1 MSYLR
6 TYPFSR
12 PITIGPGDFE
22 PRDDGWP
29 YNEEEQTE
37 TVYRLNR
44 VVVLDG
50 NVCLEWSR
58 VEVSVESHEV
68 KNYPRKC
75 RSCSPV
81 IYRANSPM
89 PGGAEF
95 TRAVE
100 WCRKQASKRL
110 CEWRR
115 RAKAAGTYV
124 KGSPRDHMEA
134 HLPRVWSNLVE
145 LAAKHGGPLPILEG
159 GR

>member
-1 MSYLR
+1 MH
-6 TYPFSR
+6 TYRMSR

-75 RSCSPV
+75 RSCSKV
-81 IYRANSPM
+81 LHLSQYLIA
-89 PGGAEF
+89 A
-95 TRAVE
+95 E

-115 RAKAAGTYV
+115 RAKAAGTYA
-124 KGSPRDHMEA
+124 KDSPRDHMEA

-145 LAAKHGGPLPILEG
+145 LAAKHGWEIGA
-159 GR
+159 